1 MKILIIRYES
11 SFIGGEQIYI
21 AKLIKALKEK
31 EHNVHQVI
39 LDENPS
45 KSEFIE
51 QADFLCSTKIIKCNI
66 SNSFYSLFSH
76 NLVNL
81 RLYSELRL
89 FIRSFNPDIIHLHT
103 APLVKTVLLAS
114 RGFPKIQT
122 IHEMSVIFPLFPLFF
137 NLDNKTK
144 YDGKIYLGM
153 HKIIGLKFRTILFD
167 YMIFGNDWIKKRTI
181 RYFLCPSKYLTNLCK
196 NAGFENSV
204 HFPYFQELFEYD
216 FEKIR
221 NIKNKNYLLFVGRL
235 DRIKGVNYL
244 LRAFK
249 IVHAKNKLLKLVIV
263 GDGPERKTLEELS
276 NKLGINKFVEFVG
289 TIDNDKI
296 DNYYKNAITV
306 VIPSI
311 YPETG
316 PLVALE
322 AMNYSKPIIA
332 FGVGGLLDFVKN
344 GANGFL
350 VENCDINSFADK
362 INFILRNKKIADKM
376 GENGRKMLEEKW
388 SKEKHIDKL
397 INIYNSAILN
407 TKTLK

>member
-137 NLDNKTK
+137 NLDSHELP
-144 YDGKIYLGM
+144 DGLAYHVRRYLYW
-153 HKIIGLKFRTILFD
+153 LD
-167 YMIFGNDWIKKRTI
+167 AD
-181 RYFLCPSKYLTNLCK
+181 
-196 NAGFENSV
+196 
-204 HFPYFQELFEYD
+204 D
-216 FEKIR
+216 
-221 NIKNKNYLLFVGRL
+221 VG
-235 DRIKGVNYL
+235 
-244 LRAFK
+244 
-249 IVHAKNKLLKLVIV
+249 
-263 GDGPERKTLEELS
+263 
-276 NKLGINKFVEFVG
+276 
-289 TIDNDKI
+289 
-296 DNYYKNAITV
+296 
-306 VIPSI
+306 
-311 YPETG
+311 
-316 PLVALE
+316 
-322 AMNYSKPIIA
+322 
-332 FGVGGLLDFVKN
+332 
-344 GANGFL
+344 
-350 VENCDINSFADK
+350 
-362 INFILRNKKIADKM
+362 
-376 GENGRKMLEEKW
+376 
-388 SKEKHIDKL
+388 
-397 INIYNSAILN
+397 
-407 TKTLK
+407 